1 MGTLAAER
9 GRKRSGQA
17 ERAGPSDACLGERRL
32 RPIMTSP
39 SQAKGQPFQI
49 PIWVG
54 ALDEG
59 EP

>member
-1 MGTLAAER
+1 
-9 GRKRSGQA
+9 
-17 ERAGPSDACLGERRL
+17 
-32 RPIMTSP
+32 MTSP

-59 EP
+59 EPVTLVDGRATVTLEAESATRFVSL